1 MSTTASRFSKG
12 PWRRAVSAV
21 AVLALAAMLPAVSPA
36 QEDVAGLAAEVREHF
51 RVLPLTDGVLLEPRD
66 PATEVSVVEVREGN
80 VAVDGAELTETQLL
94 ERLGEDAGTL
104 VLRLGE
110 LGEDELAAILT
121 PADAA
126 PGEPATPL
134 DAPDATPPT
143 PAPAP
148 TPTPAPASEPP
159 EPPRSGQ
166 ADDRVVMG
174 GSVHIREGERAK
186 DVVVFGGTLQMD
198 GEAYGDVAVFG
209 GAATVDGPVHG
220 DVALIGGS
228 LELGPRARIEGDLSV
243 VGGGLKRHP
252 DAVVEGEVAK
262 NVPFSFDWNPFEG
275 ATVRHRVAEHMADE
289 AEEISPFVRV
299 VEKTFFKVS
308 MLLLISLLALLVV
321 LIARRPLERTAER
334 IRREPAKSGLVGLA
348 IEILILPVTVAVVI
362 LLAVSIIG
370 IPLLLLVPF
379 ALIGA
384 VLVAFFGY
392 CAAVYRIGDWV
403 RERFSWD
410 LKSPYL
416 ILLLG
421 MAVLGSLGIVG
432 ALLHFGWLSF
442 FAALLIALG
451 ALAGYLAWTVGL
463 GAAALEWLASRREPP
478 AAATPAPPPAA
489 PPAPE
494 PAEGA

>member
-1 MSTTASRFSKG
+1 MSTRASRFSQG
-12 PWRRAVSAV
+12 PRRRIVAAV
-21 AVLALAAMLPAVSPA
+21 AVVALIVLLPASSPA

-66 PATEVSVVEVREGN
+66 PATEVSVVEVREGS
-80 VAVDGAELTETQLL
+80 VAVDGAELTEARLL
-94 ERLGEDAGTL
+94 ERLGEDTGAL

-110 LGEDELAAILT
+110 LTEDELAAILT

-126 PGEPATPL
+126 PGEPAAPV
-134 DAPDATPPT
+134 DAPDAAPPT

-148 TPTPAPASEPP
+148 TPDPAPAPEPP
-159 EPPRSGQ
+159 ESPRAVQ

-198 GEAYGDVAVFG
+198 GETLGDVAVFG
-209 GAATVDGPVHG
+209 GAATVDGPVRG

-228 LELGPRARIEGDLSV
+228 LELGPRAHVEGDLAV
-243 VGGGLKRHP
+243 IGGGLQRHP
-252 DAVVEGEVAK
+252 DSVVEGEVAK
-262 NVPFSFDWNPFEG
+262 NIPFAFDWNPFDG
-275 ATVRHRVAEHMADE
+275 ARFRPHIAKEVTDE
-289 AEEISPFVRV
+289 ANGISPFLRV
-299 VEKTFFKVS
+299 AKKTFGKVFG
-308 MLLLISLLALLVV
+308 LLLISLLALIVV
-321 LIARRPLERTAER
+321 LVARRPLERTAER

-379 ALIGA
+379 ALVGA

-392 CAAVYRIGDWV
+392 CAAVYRIGDWAQG
-403 RERFSWD
+403 RFSWE
-410 LKSPYL
+410 LRSPYL

-421 MAVLGSLGIVG
+421 MALLGSLGIIG
-432 ALLHFGWLSF
+432 ASLHFGWLSL
-442 FAALLIALG
+442 FASLLIALG
-451 ALAGYLAWTVGL
+451 ALAAYLAWTVGL

-478 AAATPAPPPAA
+478 APAAPAPPP

-494 PAEGA
+494 PADGT

>member
-1 MSTTASRFSKG
+1 MSTRASRFSKG
-12 PWRRAVSAV
+12 PWRRAVPAV

-51 RVLPLTDGVLLEPRD
+51 RILPLTDGVLLEPRD
-66 PATEVSVVEVREGN
+66 PATEVSVVEVRDGS
-80 VAVDGAELTETQLL
+80 VAVDGTELTEAQLL
-94 ERLGEDAGTL
+94 ERLGEDAGVL

-110 LGEDELAAILT
+110 LPEDELAAILT

-126 PGEPATPL
+126 PGEPAAPL

-148 TPTPAPASEPP
+148 TPTPAPAPEPP

-186 DVVVFGGTLQMD
+186 DVVVFGGSLQMD
-198 GEAYGDVAVFG
+198 GEALGDVAVFG
-209 GAATVDGPVHG
+209 GAAEIDGRVRG
-220 DVALIGGS
+220 DVDVLGGS
-228 LELGPRARIEGDLSV
+228 LELGPRAHVEGDLTV
-243 VGGGLKRHP
+243 LGGGVQRHP
-252 DAVVEGEVAK
+252 DAVVGGEVTT
-262 NVPFSFDWNPFEG
+262 NIPFSFDWNPFDKG
-275 ATVRHRVAEHMADE
+275 RVGKHVVEHAADE
-289 AEEISPFVRV
+289 AEGFSPFLRV
-299 VEKTFFKVS
+299 VERTFFKIS

-321 LIARRPLERTAER
+321 LLARRPLERTAER

-379 ALIGA
+379 ALLGA

-403 RERFSWD
+403 QGRFSWE

-421 MAVLGSLGIVG
+421 MAVLGSLGIIG
-432 ALLHFGWLSF
+432 ALLHFGWLSL

-478 AAATPAPPPAA
+478 APAAPAP

>member
-1 MSTTASRFSKG
+1 MSTRASRFSKG
-12 PWRRAVSAV
+12 PWRRAVPAV

-66 PATEVSVVEVREGN
+66 PATEVSVVEVREGS

-94 ERLGEDAGTL
+94 ERLGEDAGAL
-104 VLRLGE
+104 VVRLGE
-110 LGEDELAAILT
+110 MGEDELAAILT

-148 TPTPAPASEPP
+148 TPTPAPEP

-186 DVVVFGGTLQMD
+186 DVVVFGGSLQMD
-198 GEAYGDVAVFG
+198 GEALGDVAVFG
-209 GAATVDGPVHG
+209 GSAEIDGRVRG
-220 DVALIGGS
+220 DVDVLGGS
-228 LELGPRARIEGDLSV
+228 LKLGPRAHVEGDLTV
-243 VGGGLKRHP
+243 LGGGAERHP
-252 DAVVEGEVAK
+252 DAVVDGEVTT
-262 NVPFSFDWNPFEG
+262 NIPFSFDWNPFDKGRLG
-275 ATVRHRVAEHMADE
+275 ARVAERAADE
-289 AEEISPFVRV
+289 AEGFSPFLRV
-299 VEKTFFKVS
+299 VEKTFFKVA

-370 IPLLLLVPF
+370 IPLLLLVPI
-379 ALIGA
+379 ALMGA

-392 CAAVYRIGDWV
+392 CAAVYRIGDWM
-403 RERFSWD
+403 RARFSWD
-410 LKSPYL
+410 LQSPYL

-432 ALLHFGWLSF
+432 ALLHFGWLSL

-478 AAATPAPPPAA
+478 APAAPAP